1 MAKRV
6 AWLQNG
12 EWVARRQQADQPG
25 GWVGTDE
32 NLNHW
37 DGGRGDRWES
47 CSRGGT
53 GSQEE
58 GRSGMTLECLA

>member
-1 MAKRV
+1 MESG
-6 AWLQNG
+6 L
-12 EWVARRQQADQPG
+12 PG
-25 GWVGTDE
+25 GNRQTSQEATAGIWVGTDE

-37 DGGRGDRWES
+37 DGGRGDRWEG

-53 GSQEE
+53 GSEEE